1 MRTKAQLPIVFRKKV
16 RAPAKASQDI
26 RAGRMTLASDKFI
39 GFRQRFSK
47 PKKKWNDGAAQQQ
60 RNSPAPLLHFFRRE
74 PRIERYTKGG
84 GKHHRNLLAA
94 GLPTHVKALVAG
106 SGDFRQIDG
115 NATKFHA
122 GRETL

>member
-1 MRTKAQLPIVFRKKV
+1 
-16 RAPAKASQDI
+16 
-26 RAGRMTLASDKFI
+26 MTLASDKFI

-94 GLPTHVKALVAG
+94 GLPTHVKALVSG
-106 SGDFRQIDG
+106 SGDFRQDRKSTRLNSSHVKISY
-115 NATKFHA
+115 AVFCLKK
-122 GRETL
+122 